1 MSIRSIIV
9 DDEPFARNIIKKFL
23 KDESDIELLG
33 ECGDGVEAVEMIK
46 RMKPDLVFL
55 DIQMPEMDGFDVI
68 NSIGID
74 NIPNIVFVTAYDKY
88 AIKAFEINA
97 VDYLLKP
104 FDKKRF
110 HESISRIRKLMF
122 SRQNI
127 KQQIGNILDY
137 INKEQKYLDRILVK
151 TRGRIIFLKTDEI
164 DWIKSEAYYVKFHV
178 GKHIHVIRETLSNLE
193 NNLDPNKFV
202 RIHKSY
208 IVNIEFI
215 KELQQ
220 WFKNKYLV
228 ILKDGTELKL
238 SRNYQANLFS
248 LFKSIKK

>member
-23 KDESDIELLG
+23 KEEPDIELIG
-33 ECGDGVEAVEMIK
+33 ECGDGQEAVEMINK
-46 RMKPDLVFL
+46 IRPDLVFL
-55 DIQMPEMDGFDVI
+55 DIQMPELDGFDVI
-68 NSIGID
+68 SAVGLD
-74 NIPNIVFVTAYDKY
+74 NIPNIIFVTAYDKY

-104 FDKKRF
+104 FDKRRF
-110 HESISRIRKLMF
+110 HDSINRVRKLIL

-127 KQQIGNILDY
+127 RQQIGNILDY
-137 INKEQKYLDRILVK
+137 INQEQKYLDRILVK
-151 TRGRIIFLKTDEI
+151 TRGRILFLKTDEI

-178 GKHIHVIRETLSNLE
+178 GKNTHIIRETLSNLE

-238 SRNYQANLFS
+238 SRNYQSNLFG